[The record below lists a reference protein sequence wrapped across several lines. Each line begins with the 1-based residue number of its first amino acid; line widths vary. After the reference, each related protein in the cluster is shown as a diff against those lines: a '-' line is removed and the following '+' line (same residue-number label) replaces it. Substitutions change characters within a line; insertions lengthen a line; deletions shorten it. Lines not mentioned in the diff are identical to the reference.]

1 MANKTYNILVN
12 AKTQQAIGGINGLTG
27 ALKMA
32 TAAAGALGVGLAAK
46 KFIEAGNAYTE
57 LQNKLRIVTT
67 GQENLNA
74 TTRELLLLA
83 NKTRTPLQETATLYQ
98 RLAMGTEDMGLA
110 QTEVLQLTG
119 NINKALKVSGANAQ
133 ETASVILQLSQAFRS
148 GRLQGEEFR
157 SISENGAVILD
168 LLSESMGRTK
178 GELKKLASEGKI
190 TAEVMVEALGGSL
203 EDLDADFNKLNI
215 TLPEAFDNFGTAIS
229 TFTGI
234 VDAKLGVT
242 KNLAKGFDFL
252 ADAVNDYNEQLL
264 AGDLSAEARA
274 NLEAKQAEALRKLQA
289 EFDKTAKGARKF
301 IESLRTA
308 DMSEYHLMSEKIGEV
323 EELLTKGR
331 KEGVISSKEYMDALL
346 IMKEALRKQAI
357 EYHHANDMQR
367 ENNKITRLSMLLAG
381 ETDHQLRTAQEALIN
396 KLRTLKEITE
406 AVHEQSITEA
416 DAVRFRARAEETY
429 LKELRDGAAER
440 RRIADQEADEKRR
453 RLEQQRDD
461 FINHEEMR
469 REEMLKSRQVELMLA
484 GKTTKQAKSLAEF
497 EMKTDQE
504 KAQFAIAQATDAFQA
519 LGQFNKQAFQAYKA
533 FAIAQA
539 IQNTYLGASAA
550 LAKYP
555 PPFSFI
561 AAAGQVAAGLAHVAN
576 IRNQTYSGR
585 AGGGPVQKGQ
595 PYMVGESGRELF
607 VPDSHGTI
615 LNKNQIGGRAVNV
628 NFNIDAT
635 DADGFDDL
643 LVTRK
648 NLIVSMVRQA
658 VGQGRL

>member
-561 AAAGQVAAGLAHVAN
+561 AAAAQVAAGLANVAN